1 MNLKN
6 IYVNFKNNQHRRQHI
21 YITSSCK
28 TIRNYKEH
36 NKKLA
41 KDEIFAENTNVQ

>member
-1 MNLKN
+1 MWISKITSTEGN
-6 IYVNFKNNQHRRQHI
+6 I

-41 KDEIFAENTNVQ
+41 KDEIFTENTNVQ